1 MKKEETLAP
10 ARPRMPRKLVLNK
23 ETIRVLTDG
32 EMMEVQGAS
41 CPVQHPVSTCVSGP
55 PTTPGSGC

>member
-10 ARPRMPRKLVLNK
+10 ARPQLPKKLALNK
-23 ETIRVLTDG
+23 ETIRVLTDR

-41 CPVQHPVSTCVSGP
+41 CAHGSTCVSGP
-55 PTTPGSGC
+55 PTTPGTPGCH